1 MTMQIQIPEMI
12 SGQMSEESLERLARN
27 LYKAKDEDMRE
38 IPLWLLEDLA
48 ITCKQ
53 LHLENELNKVL
64 TEIKLNL
71 EAQRKADLAEQRA
84 EKAEQELKEAIL
96 LNQQVKTFMSQIKKK
111 YGINI

>member
-1 MTMQIQIPEMI
+1 MTMQMQIPEMI

-71 EAQRKADLAEQRA
+71 EAQRKADLAEQ
-84 EKAEQELKEAIL
+84 ELKEAIL